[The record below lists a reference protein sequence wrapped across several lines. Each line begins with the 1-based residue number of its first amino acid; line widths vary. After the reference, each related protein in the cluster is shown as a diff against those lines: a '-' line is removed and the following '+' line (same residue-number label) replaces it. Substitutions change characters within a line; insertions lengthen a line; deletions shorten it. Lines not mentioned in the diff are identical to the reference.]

1 MAASGAQEP
10 ATVIHQLE
18 LFWVMFRAAL
28 LSTSGTGNLPIVHQD
43 LLSRGWATD
52 RQFAE
57 SLAIGQ
63 ISPGPTGLWVI
74 SLGYL
79 VDGLRGAALTLVA
92 IALPPILVLLLVHGF
107 YRRWGHHP
115 ATQGFVR
122 GLGLA
127 VIGIFVI
134 VLAGIMKSAGWTST
148 NLMIA
153 AGAIALGATR
163 RVPVLLILVLAALV
177 GIFQPVILARF
188 QALM

>member
-1 MAASGAQEP
+1 
-10 ATVIHQLE
+10 VIHPLT
-18 LFWVMFRAAL
+18 LFWIMFKAAL

-63 ISPGPTGLWVI
+63 ISPGPSGLWVI

-79 VDGLRGAALTLVA
+79 VDGLRGATITLLA
-92 IALPPILVLLLVHGF
+92 IALPPLLVLVLVHGF
-107 YRRWGHHP
+107 YRRWGSHP

-127 VIGIFVI
+127 VAGIFLI
-134 VLAGIMKSAGWTST
+134 VLVGIMNSAGWTST
-148 NLMIA
+148 NLMIML
-153 AGAIALGATR
+153 GTIGLGATR
-163 RVPVLLILVLAALV
+163 RVPVPLVLMLAALV
-177 GIFQPVILARF
+177 GI
-188 QALM
+188 ALF

>member
-1 MAASGAQEP
+1 M
-10 ATVIHQLE
+10 IHSLT
-18 LFWVMFRAAL
+18 LFWIMFRAAL
-28 LSTSGTGNLPIVHQD
+28 LSTTGTGNLPIVHQD

-79 VDGLRGAALTLVA
+79 VGGLRGAALTMVA
-92 IALPPILVLLLVHGF
+92 IALPPLLVLVLVHGL
-107 YRRWGHHP
+107 YRRFGHHP

-134 VLAGIMKSAGWTST
+134 VLTGIMNTAGWSMT
-148 NLMIA
+148 NLMITG
-153 AGAIALGATR
+153 GAIALAATR
-163 RVPVLLILVLAALV
+163 RVPVIAVLILAAIV
-177 GIFQPVILARF
+177 GIAIY
-188 QALM
+188 

>member
-1 MAASGAQEP
+1 MSQD
-10 ATVIHQLE
+10 LS
-18 LFWVMFRAAL
+18 LFWIMLRAAL
-28 LSTSGTGNLPIVHQD
+28 LSTTGTGNLPIVHQD

-74 SLGYL
+74 SLGYF
-79 VDGLRGAALTLVA
+79 VGGLRGAALTLIA
-92 IALPPILVLLLVHGF
+92 ISLPPLLVILLVHGL
-107 YRRWGHHP
+107 YRRFGHHP

-127 VIGIFVI
+127 VAGVFVI
-134 VLAGIMKSAGWTST
+134 VLTGIMNTAGWNLT

-153 AGAIALGATR
+153 LGAIILGATR
-163 RVPVLLILVLAALV
+163 RVPVFVVLLLAAIV
-177 GIFQPVILARF
+177 GI
-188 QALM
+188 ALF

>member
-1 MAASGAQEP
+1 MAARGTQEQVI
-10 ATVIHQLE
+10 VIHQLE
-18 LFWVMFRAAL
+18 LFWIMFRAAL

-43 LLSRGWATD
+43 LLSRGWASD

-79 VDGLRGAALTLVA
+79 VDGLRGAAVTLVA
-92 IALPPILVLLLVHGF
+92 IALPPLVVLVLVHGF

-122 GLGLA
+122 GLSLA
-127 VIGIFVI
+127 VIGIFAMVM
-134 VLAGIMKSAGWTST
+134 AGIMKTAGWTPT
-148 NLMIA
+148 NLMIT
-153 AGAIALGATR
+153 AGAIALGATH
-163 RVPVLLILVLAALV
+163 RVPVLLVLVLAALV
-177 GIFQPVILARF
+177 GI
-188 QALM
+188 ALYT

>member
-1 MAASGAQEP
+1 MTTP
-10 ATVIHQLE
+10 HPLT
-18 LFWVMFRAAL
+18 LFWIMFRAAL
-28 LSTSGTGNLPIVHQD
+28 LSTTGTGNLPIVHQD

-79 VDGLRGAALTLVA
+79 VGGLRGAALTLTA
-92 IALPPILVLLLVHGF
+92 ISLPPLLVLLLVHGL

-127 VIGIFVI
+127 VAGIFVV
-134 VLAGIMKSAGWTST
+134 VLAGIMTTAGWTIT
-148 NLMIA
+148 NLMITV
-153 AGAIALGATR
+153 GAIILGATR
-163 RVPVLLILVLAALV
+163 RVPVLVILILAAIA
-177 GIFQPVILARF
+177 GI
-188 QALM
+188 ALF

>member
-1 MAASGAQEP
+1 MNETTSHSLA
-10 ATVIHQLE
+10 
-18 LFWVMFRAAL
+18 LFWIMFRAAL
-28 LSTSGTGNLPIVHQD
+28 LSTTGTGNLPIVHQD

-79 VDGLRGAALTLVA
+79 VGGLRGAALTLVA
-92 IALPPILVLLLVHGF
+92 IALPPVLVLVLVHGL

-127 VIGIFVI
+127 VAGIFVI
-134 VLAGIMKSAGWTST
+134 VLTGIMNTAGWTST
-148 NLMIA
+148 NLMITL
-153 AGAIALGATR
+153 GAIVLGATR
-163 RVPVLLILVLAALV
+163 RVPVLAVLVLAAIV
-177 GIFQPVILARF
+177 GI
-188 QALM
+188 ALF

>member
-1 MAASGAQEP
+1 
-10 ATVIHQLE
+10 
-18 LFWVMFRAAL
+18 MFRAAL
-28 LSTSGTGNLPIVHQD
+28 LSTTGTGNLPIVHQD
-43 LLSRGWATD
+43 LLSRNWATD

-79 VDGLRGAALTLVA
+79 IGGLRGAALTLAA
-92 IALPPILVLLLVHGF
+92 IALPPLLVLVLVHGL

-127 VIGIFVI
+127 VVGIFVV
-134 VLAGIMKSAGWTST
+134 VLTGIMNTAGWSLS
-148 NLMIA
+148 NLLIT
-153 AGAIALGATR
+153 AGAIALGASR
-163 RVPVLLILVLAALV
+163 RVPVIVVLLLAAIA
-177 GIFQPVILARF
+177 GI
-188 QALM
+188 ALY

>member
-1 MAASGAQEP
+1 VNHPFA
-10 ATVIHQLE
+10 
-18 LFWVMFRAAL
+18 LFWIMLRAAL
-28 LSTSGTGNLPIVHQD
+28 LSTTGTGNLPIVHQD

-74 SLGYL
+74 SLGYF
-79 VDGLRGAALTLVA
+79 VGGLRGAVLTLIA
-92 IALPPILVLLLVHGF
+92 IALPPVLVLLLVHGL

-127 VIGIFVI
+127 VAGVFVI
-134 VLAGIMKSAGWTST
+134 VLSGIMKTAGWNST
-148 NLMIA
+148 NLMITL
-153 AGAIALGATR
+153 GAILLGATR
-163 RVPVLLILVLAALV
+163 RVPVVVVLLLAAIV
-177 GIFQPVILARF
+177 GI
-188 QALM
+188 ALF

>member
-1 MAASGAQEP
+1 MANCGEKEVRGMS
-10 ATVIHQLE
+10 HSLS
-18 LFWVMFRAAL
+18 LFWIMFRAAL
-28 LSTSGTGNLPIVHQD
+28 LSTTGTGNLPIVHQD

-79 VDGLRGAALTLVA
+79 VGGWKGAALTLIA
-92 IALPPILVLLLVHGF
+92 IALPPLLVLALVHGL
-107 YRRWGHHP
+107 YRRIGHHP

-127 VIGIFVI
+127 VAGIFVI
-134 VLAGIMKSAGWTST
+134 VLSGIMNTAGWTPT
-148 NLMIA
+148 NLLIA
-153 AGAIALGATR
+153 LGAISLGATR
-163 RVPVLLILVLAALV
+163 RVPVVLILALAAIV
-177 GIFQPVILARF
+177 GI
-188 QALM
+188 ALF